1 MKITTQIVCMNHLAH
16 NSRGYGLKN
25 LDVQTSA
32 L

>member
-1 MKITTQIVCMNHLAH
+1 MKTTTLIVCMNQPH

-25 LDVQTSA
+25 LDGRMNA